1 MNEIYQIYDKA
12 FKRILTLSEKTV
24 INLINGLF
32 DTDYPTDSK
41 ITYNWTEHED
51 KDLKRTLADSILTI
65 NGRDSYH
72 IEAQMTE
79 DEEIVF
85 RFIEYGFGHAYKN
98 RTFVSGGE
106 RMVFPRPCILY
117 LDEGKKDKVP
127 DEYTLIMEFEN
138 QGEFEYKVPV
148 VKLQNMSAEEL
159 NNKKLIALLPFKLLK
174 LRKKIEKLRTK
185 ENLEELQKLV
195 ADDIIMAIERNAEVG
210 NISHTD
216 ALDLIEI
223 TTKLYMKI
231 YSKYKELEDF
241 TMRMCDQSMELI
253 SDKYEKT
260 VEDLQDEITLTHDKY
275 KQKIEG
281 MQDEIA
287 NTRSKYEQKIASMQ
301 DEIANTHSKYEQ
313 KIEGM
318 QDEIDTTRR
327 NYEQTVNENK
337 ELKDEVVK
345 MKGAMNNKE
354 SVINELR
361 TTISRLEKQ
370 LQVQQ
375 EN

>member
-1 MNEIYQIYDKA
+1 MKEIYHIYDKA

-98 RTFVSGGE
+98 RKYIDGGE

-138 QGEFEYKVPV
+138 QGEFTYKVPV
-148 VKLQNMSAEEL
+148 LKLQNFSVEEL
-159 NNKKLIALLPFKLLK
+159 NEKKLIALLPFQLLK
-174 LRKKIEKLRTK
+174 LRKKIQNIRTD
-185 ENLEELQKLV
+185 ENLKELQDFV
-195 ADDIIMAIERNAEVG
+195 MNDIIETIRKNEDVR
-210 NISHTD
+210 NISHND
-216 ALDLIEI
+216 AHNLIEL
-223 TTKLYMKI
+223 TMKLYMKI
-231 YSKYKELEDF
+231 FSKYKELEEF
-241 TMRMCDQSMELI
+241 TVRLYDQSMELAT
-253 SDKYEKT
+253 DKYEKT
-260 VEDLQDEITLTHDKY
+260 VDELEEENNQLKADILALKNELNSTKDIINNLQAQL
-275 KQKIEG
+275 
-281 MQDEIA
+281 
-287 NTRSKYEQKIASMQ
+287 SSMQ
-301 DEIANTHSKYEQ
+301 K
-313 KIEGM
+313 
-318 QDEIDTTRR
+318 
-327 NYEQTVNENK
+327 
-337 ELKDEVVK
+337 
-345 MKGAMNNKE
+345 
-354 SVINELR
+354 
-361 TTISRLEKQ
+361 
-370 LQVQQ
+370 
-375 EN
+375 

>member
-1 MNEIYQIYDKA
+1 MKEIFQIYDKA

-32 DTDYPTDSK
+32 DTDYPIDSK

-85 RFIEYGFGHAYKN
+85 RFIEYGFGHAFKN
-98 RTFVSGGE
+98 RTFIDGGE
-106 RMVFPRPCILY
+106 RMIFPRPCILY

-138 QGEFEYKVPV
+138 QGEFTYKVPV
-148 VKLQNMSAEEL
+148 IKLQNISVEEL
-159 NNKKLIALLPFKLLK
+159 NNKKLLALLPFHLLK
-174 LRKKIEKLRTK
+174 LRKKLEKIRTK

-195 ADDIIMAIERNAEVG
+195 ANDIIMTIERNVASG
-210 NISHTD
+210 NISRTD

-231 YSKYKELEDF
+231 YSKYKELEEF
-241 TMRMCDQSMELI
+241 TMRMCDQSLELI

-260 VEDLQDEITLTHDKY
+260 VEDLQDEITLTHDRY
-275 KQKIEG
+275 KKELDD
-281 MQDEIA
+281 MQD
-287 NTRSKYEQKIASMQ
+287 KYEQKIS
-301 DEIANTHSKYEQ
+301 DL
-313 KIEGM
+313 
-318 QDEIDTTRR
+318 
-327 NYEQTVNENK
+327 QTENRLLK
-337 ELKDEVVK
+337 EDLSSLKDTLAK
-345 MKGAMNNKE
+345 
-354 SVINELR
+354 
-361 TTISRLEKQ
+361 
-370 LQVQQ
+370 LQQQ
-375 EN
+375 IASLQK

>member
-32 DTDYPTDSK
+32 ETNYPTDSK
-41 ITYNWTEHED
+41 ITYNWTEHTD
-51 KDLKRTLADSILTI
+51 KDLNRTLADSILTI

-98 RTFVSGGE
+98 RTFIDGGE

-117 LDEGKKDKVP
+117 LDEGKKDKLP

-138 QGEFEYKVPV
+138 QGEFPYKVPV
-148 VKLQNMSAEEL
+148 VKLQNFSAEEL
-159 NNKKLIALLPFKLLK
+159 NNKKLLALLPFHLLK
-174 LRKKIEKLRTK
+174 LRKNLQKIRTK
-185 ENLEELQKLV
+185 ENLEALQKLV
-195 ADDIIMAIERNAEVG
+195 ADDIIKTIEQNAEVG
-210 NISHTD
+210 NIALTD

-231 YSKYKELEDF
+231 YSKYEELEEF

-260 VEDLQDEITLTHDKY
+260 VEDLQDEITLAHDRYKKEIEGMQDELANTHYRY
-275 KQKIEG
+275 KEKIEG
-281 MQDEIA
+281 MQDELA
-287 NTRSKYEQKIASMQ
+287 NTRNRYKE
-301 DEIANTHSKYEQ
+301 

-318 QDEIDTTRR
+318 QDELANTRN
-327 NYEQTVNENK
+327 NYEQKISGLQDEMSNTRNNYEQKISGLQDEVT
-337 ELKDEVVK
+337 ELKD
-345 MKGAMNNKE
+345 
-354 SVINELR
+354 
-361 TTISRLEKQ
+361 TIRKLQEQ
-370 LQVQQ
+370 LQSM
-375 EN
+375 